1 MAKVIK
7 TTINIQHNGT
17 EVTDKQIVDKIKKV
31 WVESGKLIKDVESL
45 EVYVKPAENMVY
57 YVVNG
62 DTYNL
67 SITDI
72 IAEQ

>member
-72 IAEQ
+72 IAE